1 MLTIKS
7 LNLLLELSHREFD
20 EWKCKIMA
28 IELEFL
34 KKIPYFENIAEAEL
48 ESIKKLVTEKTATRG
63 EIMILEGDVAKA
75 LYFVVSG
82 ALKAFK
88 TSPEG
93 KEQILSIVRPGGSFN
108 DVSVF
113 DNAPSPASLQA
124 LGPVVLYE
132 LGRNDIEALLRKYP
146 QVARNVINVFAA
158 RVRHLVS
165 LVEDLSFRHV
175 IGRVAKIL
183 LEHAGDGTDAAGAR
197 LTQQDMAAI
206 AGTAREV
213 VGRSLKA
220 LEDEGVIR
228 LDRHRIVIRNKEAL
242 SNLVGAS
249 F

>member
-1 MLTIKS
+1 M
-7 LNLLLELSHREFD
+7 LELSSYEFD
-20 EWKCKIMA
+20 ELKFTIMSV
-28 IELEFL
+28 ELEFL
-34 KKIPYFENIAEAEL
+34 KGISYFAGIAEADL
-48 ESIKKLVTEKTATRG
+48 ESIRKLVTEKTVTRG
-63 EIMILEGDVAKA
+63 EMMILEGDTAKA

-88 TSPEG
+88 TSSEG

-113 DNAPSPASLQA
+113 DNAPSPVSLQA

-132 LGRNDIEALLRKYP
+132 LRRNDIEALLKKYP
-146 QVARNVINVFAA
+146 QVARNVINVLAD

-183 LEHAGDGTDAAGAR
+183 LEHAGDGTGAGAR
-197 LTQQDMAAI
+197 LTQQDMAAM

-220 LEDEGVIR
+220 LEDEGAIR

-242 SNLVGAS
+242 SNMIGAS
-249 F
+249 FRD